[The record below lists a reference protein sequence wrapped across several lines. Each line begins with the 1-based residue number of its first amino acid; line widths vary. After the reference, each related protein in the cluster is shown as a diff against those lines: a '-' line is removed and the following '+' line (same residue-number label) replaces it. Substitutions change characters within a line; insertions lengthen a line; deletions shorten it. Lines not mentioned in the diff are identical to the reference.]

1 MTNLEQLMNLRG
13 RRAMLTGALGGLG
26 RVMATTLAEQGAD
39 LLLVDRPGADF
50 APLLETLQQW
60 KIDVAC
66 VSCDIEQQ
74 TERHALMERIKGDGK
89 SLSILVNNAAF
100 VGTTGLQGWA
110 VPFEQQSMDTWRRA
124 LEVNLSA
131 AFDFC
136 QGLAPLLRTSTGAS
150 VINIASMYGF
160 LGPDWR
166 LYEGTSMSNPAA
178 YAASKGGL
186 IQLTRWLATT
196 LSPQVRINAI
206 SPGGIA
212 RNQPEIFVERYDART
227 PLGRMATEEDFAGA
241 LAFLASDMSAYV
253 TGQNLIVDG
262 GWSAW

>member
-1 MTNLEQLMNLRG
+1 MNLRG